1 MKKVVFLTT
10 SIIIT
15 QCVNAQTLKE
25 AVVKTDNER
34 FESAASDYRALI
46 AKEPT
51 KGDNYFYFGENYF
64 RKGDLDSA
72 NLCYVKGAE
81 LNATYPLNYVG
92 LAKILWYKGLQTE
105 AKTQLFKA
113 STLGAKNAEVMRKT
127 AEIYINAEQK
137 SLDEAINLLNA
148 AIKIEPKNQESYLLM
163 GDAMLEKNPTDGGP
177 AIKNYNK
184 ATELNPASPKGDLRS
199 GRLYQRGQN
208 YQLALDLYKKAQ
220 ATDPTYAPAYR
231 EKAELYYKAGQKANA
246 VESYKKYLELNNSLD
261 ARERYASFLFS
272 NKQYNEAI
280 AELENL
286 QKAGNTKF
294 YLDRMLGYSYAEI
307 GNTLDKEAFNK
318 GLVSINTFFEKTA
331 AIPNFKYVA
340 TDYKYKGILL
350 AKTGKDSLGVLEME
364 KAIALD
370 PAKSSDMIREIAKA
384 TMKAKKYSK
393 TIETYEKLMDGNP
406 KNLGSQDWYEFGRA
420 YYYDGGVKQ
429 REKADIPALTQFIKA
444 DTCFSKLA
452 QLNPVYSIAYF
463 WRGKANVQQ
472 DLKNEKG
479 LAKPYF
485 EKALSLVTLSFVKGD
500 TTISMFRNVSSAY
513 WLTAFWNG
521 KANVQQDLKDD
532 KGIAKPFYDKI
543 VLGIKP
549 EEKSVIKQNVIE
561 ASLYLGSYYAFSKE
575 KDLLKAKEYF
585 NLVKELDPANK
596 VVIDFFKSPAGK

>member
-10 SIIIT
+10 SILIT
-15 QCVNAQTLKE
+15 QCINAQTLRE

-72 NLCYVKGAE
+72 NVCYAKGAE

-92 LAKILWYKGLQTE
+92 LGKILWYKGMQKE
-105 AKTQLFKA
+105 AETQLFKA
-113 STLGAKNAEVMRKT
+113 STLGPKSAEVKRKT
-127 AEIYINAEQK
+127 ADIFINAEQK
-137 SLDEAINLLNA
+137 KLDEAINLLNQ
-148 AIKIEPKNQESYLLM
+148 AIKIEPKNEESYLLM

-220 ATDPTYAPAYR
+220 TTDPTYAPAYR

-318 GLVSINTFFEKTA
+318 GLVSINTFFEKTT

-350 AKTGKDSLGVLEME
+350 AKTGKDSLGVIEME

-370 PAKSSDMIREIAKA
+370 PAKSSDIIREIAKA
-384 TMKAKKYSK
+384 NMKAKKYFK
-393 TIETYEKLMDGNP
+393 VIETYERLMDGNP
-406 KNLGSQDWYEFGRA
+406 KNLTGADYFDLGRSYYFGPK
-420 YYYDGGVKQ
+420 DFV
-429 REKADIPALTQFIKA
+429 KA
-444 DTCFSKLA
+444 DTCFSRLC
-452 QLNPVYSIAYF
+452 QLSPTFATAYF
-463 WRGKANVQQ
+463 WRAKANTQQ
-472 DLKNEKG
+472 DLKNEKW
-479 LAKPYF
+479 LAKPHY
-485 EKALSLVTLSFVKGD
+485 EAAMTLV
-500 TTISMFRNVSSAY
+500 
-513 WLTAFWNG
+513 
-521 KANVQQDLKDD
+521 
-532 KGIAKPFYDKI
+532 
-543 VLGIKP
+543 KP
-549 EEKSVIKQNVIE
+549 EERTTASNKANVIE
-561 ASLYLGSYYAFSKE
+561 ACEYLGYNALTL
-575 KDLLKAKEYF
+575 KDNAKAKEYF
-585 NLVKELDPANK
+585 TIVKDLDPNNK
-596 VVIDFFKSPAGK
+596 KQIDFFKSPAGK

>member
-1 MKKVVFLTT
+1 
-10 SIIIT
+10 
-15 QCVNAQTLKE
+15 
-25 AVVKTDNER
+25 
-34 FESAASDYRALI
+34 
-46 AKEPT
+46 
-51 KGDNYFYFGENYF
+51 
-64 RKGDLDSA
+64 
-72 NLCYVKGAE
+72 
-81 LNATYPLNYVG
+81 
-92 LAKILWYKGLQTE
+92 
-105 AKTQLFKA
+105 
-113 STLGAKNAEVMRKT
+113 MRKT

-272 NKQYNEAI
+272 NKQYTEAI

-384 TMKAKKYSK
+384 NMKAKKYFK
-393 TIETYEKLMDGNP
+393 AIETYERLMDGNP
-406 KNLGSQDWYEFGRA
+406 KNLNGADYFDLGRSYYFGPK
-420 YYYDGGVKQ
+420 DFV
-429 REKADIPALTQFIKA
+429 KA
-444 DTCFSKLA
+444 DTCFSRLC
-452 QLNPVYSIAYF
+452 QLSPTFATSYF
-463 WRGKANVQQ
+463 WRAKANTQQ
-472 DLKNEKG
+472 DLKNEKW
-479 LAKPYF
+479 LAKPHY
-485 EKALSLVTLSFVKGD
+485 EAAMTLV
-500 TTISMFRNVSSAY
+500 
-513 WLTAFWNG
+513 
-521 KANVQQDLKDD
+521 
-532 KGIAKPFYDKI
+532 
-543 VLGIKP
+543 KP
-549 EEKSVIKQNVIE
+549 EERTTASNKANVIE
-561 ASLYLGSYYAFSKE
+561 ACEYLGYNALTL
-575 KDLLKAKEYF
+575 KDNAKAKEYF
-585 NLVKELDPANK
+585 TIIKELDPNNK
-596 VVIDFFKSPAGK
+596 KQIDFFKSPAGK